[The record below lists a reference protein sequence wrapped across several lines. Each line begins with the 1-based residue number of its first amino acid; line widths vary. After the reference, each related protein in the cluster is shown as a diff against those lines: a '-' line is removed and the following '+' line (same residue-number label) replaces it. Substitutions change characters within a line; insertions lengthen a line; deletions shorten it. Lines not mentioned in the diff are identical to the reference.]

1 MASDQNTTGYALEAL
16 TRSAVPLLMLAW
28 PVWALLL
35 WRLQQVP
42 GREAIL
48 GGAGLLLM
56 GIPPR
61 CTLPP
66 QPGEAVVIV
75 SNVNAYTGNDAR
87 LEDFF
92 AQQTADAIITVEQR
106 GAAIDGMVRV
116 ADNYDQS
123 LPRPS
128 YGSAAYCR
136 DETRC
141 TATVSELI
149 GSQTIAMPVVQLRL
163 AGACVLGMHAP
174 PPYPYDPTGMHPY
187 VTALLERIVDGHM
200 RTAWGACLAGDPV
213 VLVGD
218 LNAVPGSR
226 PYRRMRSAG
235 LRDPRRW
242 VGVYGLTWPT
252 GGGWPWVPLLRLD
265 HVLIGAA
272 PVRLVQTMRVPDT
285 DHKALVVAIA
295 QGAQE

>member
-1 MASDQNTTGYALEAL
+1 
-16 TRSAVPLLMLAW
+16 
-28 PVWALLL
+28 
-35 WRLQQVP
+35 
-42 GREAIL
+42 
-48 GGAGLLLM
+48 
-56 GIPPR
+56 
-61 CTLPP
+61 
-66 QPGEAVVIV
+66 
-75 SNVNAYTGNDAR
+75 
-87 LEDFF
+87 
-92 AQQTADAIITVEQR
+92 
-106 GAAIDGMVRV
+106 
-116 ADNYDQS
+116 
-123 LPRPS
+123 
-128 YGSAAYCR
+128 
-136 DETRC
+136 
-141 TATVSELI
+141 
-149 GSQTIAMPVVQLRL
+149 MPVVQLRL

-187 VTALLERIVDGHM
+187 VTALLERIADGHM
-200 RTAWGACLAGDPV
+200 RTAWGACSAGDPV